1 MWSQIGTKISG
12 FTCERMLLLLYEG
25 YIIDIAR
32 FIIDFPTYIIDIAR
46 FIIDF
51 PYYIINFYTLL
62 FSSNF
67 SIQ

>member
-32 FIIDFPTYIIDIAR
+32 FIIDFP
-46 FIIDF
+46 
-51 PYYIINFYTLL
+51 YYIINFYTLL